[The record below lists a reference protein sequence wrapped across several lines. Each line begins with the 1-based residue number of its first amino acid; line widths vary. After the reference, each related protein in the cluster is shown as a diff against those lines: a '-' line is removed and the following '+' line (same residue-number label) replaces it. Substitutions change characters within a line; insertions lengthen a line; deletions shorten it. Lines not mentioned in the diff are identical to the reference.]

1 MAMKTLKRFALV
13 SLLITIPLIS
23 FCDNKQKKNKDN
35 QSTENKIDTVRCKL
49 LVCEGDSL
57 ALLKLYGEASSKYEQ
72 AIYFNPKS
80 QNAYLR
86 YAKVYSAIN
95 PNVAIETLQKL
106 LLVDSTATIAEKE
119 IAELYYGMGDI
130 QNAALYYAKYIESSS
145 PNSDDIARYA
155 TILFSNKDYA
165 KSLQYVKQYLEK
177 DTNHFVLR
185 RLRMYN
191 EFELKDT
198 NVNLSAEKFM
208 NETDTSKY
216 IHYDYVY
223 YSKVLKNKRDFEK
236 SNVNIQKA
244 LVLDSTAVDLY
255 RTLGENYQSL
265 NNFDKAIENYLILF
279 EKGRVTLADYQV
291 LGQTY
296 YFAGTSI
303 TAPQDSLKRVAYLL
317 KADSMFSI
325 VAEKAPSKPLGNFWR
340 ARANSA
346 IDQETTLGLAKPYY
360 EAALA
365 LYEQDNK
372 DTKKIIECYSYLGYY
387 YFVKNEMAKSKEY
400 WNKILAIDPAND
412 TAIKALKGI
421 K

>member
-1 MAMKTLKRFALV
+1 MAMKILKRFALV

-23 FCDNKQKKNKDN
+23 FCDNKQKKNKD
-35 QSTENKIDTVRCKL
+35 QSTENKIDTVKCRI
-49 LVCEGDSL
+49 LVSEGDSL

-86 YAKVYSAIN
+86 YAKVYSEIN

-106 LLVDSTATIAEKE
+106 LVVDSTATIAEKE

-130 QNAALYYAKYIESSS
+130 SNAALYYSKYVESSKPS
-145 PNSDDIARYA
+145 SDDIARYS

-198 NVNLSAEKFM
+198 NVNSSAEKFM

-223 YSKVLKNKRDFEK
+223 YAKVLKNKKEYEK
-236 SNVNIQKA
+236 SNKNIEKA
-244 LVLDSTAVDLY
+244 LVLDSTATDLY
-255 RTLGENYQSL
+255 RTMGENYQSL
-265 NNFDKAIENYLILF
+265 NNYDKAIENYLILL
-279 EKGRVTLADYQV
+279 EKGRVTLGDYQV

-296 YFAGTSI
+296 YFAGTNI
-303 TAPQDSLKRVAYLL
+303 TSQQDSLKRVSYLL
-317 KADSMFSI
+317 KADSMFSV

-400 WNKILAIDPAND
+400 WNKILAIDPSND